1 MSSTSIWL
9 VILVVLGIYG
19 IVIYNGLVNLKN
31 GIAKAWSNIDV
42 LLVQR
47 HDELPKLVETCK
59 QYMQFERETLE
70 KVMAARSAANTARQS
85 GDVKGVG
92 DAQGAIRTALSNIS
106 ATVEAY
112 PELRANQSIMQLMGR
127 ITGLEN
133 AISDRREFYNEAVNV
148 NNVRIAEFPDL
159 IVARLTGF
167 KEATLLQF
175 SDEQKQD
182 VNVQNLF
189 RS

>member
-1 MSSTSIWL
+1 MTSSMIWL
-9 VILVVLGIYG
+9 GIALIAGIYG
-19 IVIYNGLVNLKN
+19 VVIYNGLVNLKN
-31 GIAKAWSNIDV
+31 GITKAWSNIDV

-70 KVMAARSAANTARQS
+70 KVMAARSAAQTARQAT
-85 GDVKGVG
+85 DIKGVG
-92 DAQGAIRTALSNIS
+92 NAEGSIRAALGNIN

-112 PELRANQSIMQLMGR
+112 PELRSNQAILQLMGR

-133 AISDRREFYNEAVNV
+133 AISDRREFYNEAVNA

-167 KEATLLQF
+167 KAAALLEF
-175 SDEQKQD
+175 EDEQKKD
-182 VNVQNLF
+182 VDIRNLF

>member
-9 VILVVLGIYG
+9 VILAVLAIYG

-92 DAQGAIRTALSNIS
+92 DAQGAIRAALGNIS

-112 PELRANQSIMQLMGR
+112 PELRSNQSIMQLMGR

-133 AISDRREFYNEAVNV
+133 AISDRREFYNEAANL

-167 KEATLLQF
+167 RQATLLQF

-182 VNVQNLF
+182 VNMQNLF

>member
-1 MSSTSIWL
+1 MTSTIIWL
-9 VILVVLGIYG
+9 GGAMVLGVYAI
-19 IVIYNGLVNLKN
+19 IIYNGLVNLKN
-31 GIAKAWSNIDV
+31 GITKAWSNIDV

-59 QYMQFERETLE
+59 QFMQFERETLE
-70 KVMAARSAANTARQS
+70 KVMAARSSANTARQS

-92 DAQGAIRTALSNIS
+92 AAESSIRAALGNIN

-112 PELRANQSIMQLMGR
+112 PELRSNQPIMQLMGR

-133 AISDRREFYNEAVNV
+133 AISDRREFYNEAVNA

-167 KEATLLQF
+167 QAAALLEF
-175 SDEQKQD
+175 GEEQKKD
-182 VNVQNLF
+182 ADIRNLF

>member
-9 VILVVLGIYG
+9 AILAVLLIYS

-70 KVMAARSAANTARQS
+70 KVMSARNASQIARQN
-85 GDVKGVG
+85 GDIKGVG
-92 DAQGAIRTALSNIS
+92 DAQGAIRAALGTIS

-112 PELRANQSIMQLMGR
+112 PELRSNQAIMQLMGR

-133 AISDRREFYNEAVNV
+133 AISDRREFYNEAVNI

-167 KEATLLQF
+167 KEAILLQF
-175 SDEQKQD
+175 SDDQKKD
-182 VNVQNLF
+182 VNMQSLF